1 MPVPTVS
8 VRVPMEVYEKLTK
21 TAAKYEVPIAHAW
34 ILIEE
39 EYKRKIE
46 ELGAR
51 VKELEKEIKD
61 AERAL
66 REVKKSGRKVKRAG
80 KKTGAS

>member
-8 VRVPMEVYEKLTK
+8 VRVPMEVYEKLIK
-21 TAAKYEVPIAHAW
+21 VAAKYKVPIAHAW
-34 ILIEE
+34 ALIEE
-39 EYKRKIE
+39 EYKQKIE

-80 KKTGAS
+80 KET